1 MSPREEQTLNGPG
14 DQKAQKPKCPSVNGE
29 SKQGTPP
36 PPPTKSRPA
45 AVDREAPTPAGPG
58 EPRQLTSS
66 RGSGCPTRSTVAAT
80 AARLGP
86 GNAPKPR
93 SRSLQTEGVHRV
105 RIPAPL
111 FESATR
117 ADYALTCQTP
127 PKRQRL
133 SRRSR
138 SRLGPVGVSALGP
151 RPGHH

>member
-1 MSPREEQTLNGPG
+1 MSPREEQTLNGLG
-14 DQKAQKPKCPSVNGE
+14 DQKAQKPKYPSVNGE
-29 SKQGTPP
+29 RKQGSPP
-36 PPPTKSRPA
+36 STKRRPA
-45 AVDREAPTPAGPG
+45 AVDQGALTPAGPG

-66 RGSGCPTRSTVAAT
+66 RGSGCPTRSTLAAT
-80 AARLGP
+80 AARPGP
-86 GNAPKPR
+86 ENAPKPR
-93 SRSLQTEGVHRV
+93 SRSLQTEGFHHVW
-105 RIPAPL
+105 IPARL

-127 PKRQRL
+127 PKRQRI